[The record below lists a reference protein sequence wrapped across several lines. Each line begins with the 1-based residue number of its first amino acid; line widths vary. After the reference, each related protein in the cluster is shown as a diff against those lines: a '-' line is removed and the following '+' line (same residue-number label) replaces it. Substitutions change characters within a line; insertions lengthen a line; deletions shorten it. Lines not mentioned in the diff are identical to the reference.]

1 MCKDVGYLFF
11 VDNDKLRLYNIIFT
25 EILYDTYLLAK
36 QHIKKIE
43 RKNSNICLIKK
54 TKWETKITDG
64 KQRRKSMWVDLNL
77 IISIITPNLNRLN
90 ISIKRQML
98 RLH

>member
-1 MCKDVGYLFF
+1 ML
-11 VDNDKLRLYNIIFT
+11 N
-25 EILYDTYLLAK
+25 DTYLLGK

-43 RKNSNICLIKK
+43 RKNNNISLIKK
-54 TKWETKITDG
+54 TKWEKITDD
-64 KQRRKSMWVDLNL
+64 KQRTKSMWVDLNL

-98 RLH
+98 RLE

>member
-36 QHIKKIE
+36 
-43 RKNSNICLIKK
+43 
-54 TKWETKITDG
+54 
-64 KQRRKSMWVDLNL
+64 
-77 IISIITPNLNRLN
+77 
-90 ISIKRQML
+90 
-98 RLH
+98 